1 MGETSF
7 EREVLDRLTRIEVK
21 TDGYDELKKVTYQNR
36 DDIKENTNEIGDLQK
51 QIEEMKDKNKW
62 LFRTISGAVI
72 ASAVGIIFCFI
83 KIGMGV

>member
-21 TDGYDELKKVTYQNR
+21 TDGYDELKKVVYQNR
-36 DDIKENTNEIGDLQK
+36 DDIKENSNTIEDLQK
-51 QIEEMKDKNKW
+51 QIEEIKDKNKW
-62 LFRTISGAVI
+62 WFRTIVSAIVV
-72 ASAVGIIFCFI
+72 SAVGIVFCFI

>member
-1 MGETSF
+1 MGETTF

-36 DDIKENTNEIGDLQK
+36 DDIKENCNEIGDLQK
-51 QIEEMKDKNKW
+51 QIEEIKDKNKW
-62 LFRTISGAVI
+62 WFRTIV
-72 ASAVGIIFCFI
+72 SAIVVSSIGLIFCFI